1 MRRKCGAPCLP
12 VQTAAQPPEPA
23 RRGRFTG
30 ALPQKSLS
38 NMFDKPTKFKKQI
51 FSLCTHWG
59 TDLKKILNSHL
70 PRDKCTS
77 LWYNICELIAASW
90 QLANV
95 HATRHARLCMGRTA
109 AHQSIM
115 LWKLSIIFPTA
126 RSARPALLFIARL
139 LFADFG
145 ISTAAQVAPTASP
158 VVIPFINEFMIT
170 PRFCFIFA
178 ISMPKMM

>member
-1 MRRKCGAPCLP
+1 MRRKFGAPCLP

-23 RRGRFTG
+23 HGDLFTG

-77 LWYNICELIAASW
+77 LWYNICELNFCVTATDQMFFRRKFLILYVWAAQQPINRSCFGNYRSYSP
-90 QLANV
+90 QRGAR
-95 HATRHARLCMGRTA
+95 ARHCSSSPACSSPISA
-109 AHQSIM
+109 
-115 LWKLSIIFPTA
+115 
-126 RSARPALLFIARL
+126 SARRRRSRL
-139 LFADFG
+139 L
-145 ISTAAQVAPTASP
+145 QVLWS
-158 VVIPFINEFMIT
+158 
-170 PRFCFIFA
+170 
-178 ISMPKMM
+178 SLL